1 MTNLHHIRT
10 LPADEL
16 AKLLISHTYEIS
28 EDYYFDGE
36 SEIPYES
43 YTEVWKTSDGIIF
56 HFEEDALQAQIE
68 YLESEL
74 ESL

>member
-1 MTNLHHIRT
+1 MTNLQHIRT

-28 EDYYFDGE
+28 EDYYFDRE

>member
-1 MTNLHHIRT
+1 MTNLDHIRT

-28 EDYYFDGE
+28 ENWYFDGE
-36 SEIPYES
+36 SEVPYES
-43 YTEVWKTSDGIIF
+43 YDEVWKTTNRDIF
-56 HFEEDALQAQIE
+56 YFEGDALQAQIE